1 MNSQVKVFF
10 NKNRSNL
17 ISILMALVLFCCL
30 VGPLWS
36 YHSAQT
42 KEFGEEVFT
51 LTGRPVYYSFGNLK
65 SYQSDPYGFN
75 GAYRGE
81 VICAFLCVF
90 FTLMALGLSIA
101 SLFLLGKTEYLLK
114 IISTACFLVVM
125 AAAMAI
131 MIMVGGQIHTLEQV
145 YGVYGFLVG
154 PGPITCFVFSFL
166 AVGVNTYLYVTRLD
180 GWALKIALH
189 IKHKEEKERLAA
201 GIDDE
206 EMA

>member
-1 MNSQVKVFF
+1 MNIHVKNFF

-17 ISILMALVLFCCL
+17 ISILMAVVLICCL

-42 KEFGEEVFT
+42 KEYGEEVFT
-51 LTGRPVYYSFGNLK
+51 LTGRPVYYSFNK
-65 SYQSDPYGFN
+65 IQEYKSDPYGFN

-81 VICAFLCVF
+81 IIAAFLCVI
-90 FTLMALGLSIA
+90 FTIAAFALSVA
-101 SLFLLGKTEYLLK
+101 NLFLLGKTEYLLK
-114 IISTACFLVVM
+114 LITSACFLVVM
-125 AAAMAI
+125 TAAMAI
-131 MIMVGGQIHTLEQV
+131 MILVGGQIHSLEKN

-166 AVGVNTYLYVTRLD
+166 AFAANMGLLTTRLD

-189 IKHKEEKERLAA
+189 VKHKEEKERLAE
-201 GIDDE
+201 GYVDDDL
-206 EMA
+206 A

>member
-1 MNSQVKVFF
+1 MNSQVKTFLK
-10 NKNRSNL
+10 KNRSNL

-42 KEFGEEVFT
+42 KDFGEEVFT

-65 SYQSDPYGFN
+65 EYQSDPYGFN

-81 VICAFLCVF
+81 IICGFLCVL
-90 FTLMALGLSIA
+90 FTLIALALSIA
-101 SLFLLGKTEYLLK
+101 NLFLMGKTEYLLK

-131 MIMVGGQIHTLEQV
+131 MIMVGGTIHTLEQV
-145 YGVYGFLVG
+145 YDVYGFLVG

-166 AVGVNTYLYVTRLD
+166 AVATNTALYVTRLD

-189 IKHKEEKERLAA
+189 IHHKEEKERLAA
-201 GIDDE
+201 GINDE

>member
-1 MNSQVKVFF
+1 MNSQVLKFF
-10 NKNRSNL
+10 NKNRSNF

-51 LTGRPVYYSFGNLK
+51 LTGRPVYYSFGNIK
-65 SYQSDPYGFN
+65 EYQSDPYGFN

-81 VICAFLCVF
+81 IVCAFLCVL
-90 FTLMALGLSIA
+90 FTLIALGLSVA
-101 SLFLLGKTEYLLK
+101 NLFLLGKTEYLLK
-114 IISTACFLVVM
+114 LISTACFLVVM
-125 AAAMAI
+125 GASMAI
-131 MIMVGGQIHTLEQV
+131 MILVGGTIHTLEKV

-154 PGPITCFVFSFL
+154 PGPITCFVFSSIG
-166 AVGVNTYLYVTRLD
+166 VGINLYLLISRLD

-189 IKHKEEKERLAA
+189 IHHKEEKERLTS
-201 GIDDE
+201 GINDDE
-206 EMA
+206 LA